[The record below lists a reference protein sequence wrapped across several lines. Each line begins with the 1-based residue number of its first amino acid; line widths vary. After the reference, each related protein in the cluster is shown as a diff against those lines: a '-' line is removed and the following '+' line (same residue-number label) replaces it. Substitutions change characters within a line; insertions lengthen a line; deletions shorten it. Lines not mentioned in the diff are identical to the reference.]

1 MREDCAKSYILEYAP
16 YTVFPKFIFNY
27 YGAKD
32 DRVAIILTLLIDL
45 DASDESIRLSA
56 DPAYFMCTDNYI
68 QSIRKYDTHTIKSI
82 LNKLEEDGFI
92 KVQVVKLP
100 AGNRRFIRVD
110 KNKIKQVNCD
120 YLQIKKEPVQPATI
134 LMRDLKAQNRN
145 FSNTIQE

>member
-32 DRVAIILTLLIDL
+32 DKVAIILTLLIDL

-56 DPAYFMCTDNYI
+56 DPSYFMCTDNYI

-82 LNKLEEDGFI
+82 LNKLQEDNFI
-92 KVQVVKLP
+92 QVQIIKLP
-100 AGNRRFIRVD
+100 VGNRRFIRVN
-110 KNKIKQVNCD
+110 KNKIKEVNFD
-120 YLQIKKEPVQPATI
+120 YLKVKKETVQPATV
-134 LMRDLKAQNRN
+134 LMKDLKAQNRN